1 MLKRTGTIQD
11 FWLNKIKSK
20 CCVQFSSVAEASET
34 RMALNGVTWPVDNK
48 NPLHVIFTTHDNMER
63 LKTSAEEAA
72 ERIVVSNGARS
83 GIIPVRDWDRDRLPG
98 AEKRR
103 SRSRERRDLKDS
115 SPAPRPV
122 QTKSLEELFNKTKA
136 TPALYWKPLSEEVI
150 AKKEEA
156 RNRRVMAAGAVP
168 AKSSKRRSRSRS

>member
-1 MLKRTGTIQD
+1 ML
-11 FWLNKIKSK
+11 F
-20 CCVQFSSVAEASET
+20 
-34 RMALNGVTWPVDNK
+34 
-48 NPLHVIFTTHDNMER
+48 FTTHDNMER

-83 GIIPVRDWDRDRLPG
+83 GIIPVREWDRDRLPG
-98 AEKRR
+98 SEKRR